1 MLHVGYRNC
10 PARLVP
16 LRPVNFS
23 SFPQQKWRKYLPVL
37 PAIQIREKV
46 AFFPST
52 LSLLNEKNATVGV
65 KACGRQTHMKNG
77 SDSWYLFTLTTDHD
91 LPKEVRVRA

>member
-1 MLHVGYRNC
+1 M
-10 PARLVP
+10 
-16 LRPVNFS
+16 
-23 SFPQQKWRKYLPVL
+23 RKYLPVL

-52 LSLLNEKNATVGV
+52 LSLLNEKNGAVGV
-65 KACGRQTHMKNG
+65 KPCGRQTLMKNG